1 MNGTEY
7 YLNFNIFQFKTSKS
21 WGLWPKNNRS
31 RHYLGALGKFPTSFF
46 CVLDLTNFFFRT
58 ALLGFWIENEGQGIP
73 MVKGVSRKIG

>member
-46 CVLDLTNFFFRT
+46 CVLDLTNF
-58 ALLGFWIENEGQGIP
+58 
-73 MVKGVSRKIG
+73 